1 VKGRRRAAPAAPD
14 PFAYGLFA
22 WQAGWVFALRSA
34 ALWAEPAK
42 AQAKLTEYALEKQ
55 KAFAAGALDAG
66 AAVMTGATPA
76 AVAAAALA
84 PSRRRVRANARKLAK
99 GG

>member
-1 VKGRRRAAPAAPD
+1 MKGRRRRVAAPD
-14 PFAYGLFA
+14 PFTYGLFA
-22 WQAGWVFALRSA
+22 WQTGWVFALRSA
-34 ALWAEPAK
+34 ALWTEPAK

-55 KAFAAGALDAG
+55 KAFATGALDAG
-66 AAVMTGATPA
+66 TAMMAGASPA

-84 PSRRRVRANARKLAK
+84 PSHRRVRANARKLAK

>member
-1 VKGRRRAAPAAPD
+1 MKRRRAAAPAAPD
-14 PFAYGLFA
+14 PFTYGLFA
-22 WQAGWVFALRSA
+22 WQTGWVFALRRA
-34 ALWAEPAK
+34 ALWAEPAT

-55 KAFAAGALDAG
+55 KAFATGAIDAG
-66 AAVMTGATPA
+66 AQMMIGATPA
-76 AVAAAALA
+76 AVASAALA

>member
-1 VKGRRRAAPAAPD
+1 MTGRRRKPAD

-34 ALWAEPAK
+34 ELWTEPAK
-42 AQAKLTEYALEKQ
+42 AQARLTEYALEKQ
-55 KAFAAGALDAG
+55 KAFASGVIKAG
-66 AAVMTGATPA
+66 AAAMVGSRPE
-76 AVAAAALA
+76 VVVAAALA
-84 PSRRRVRANARKLAK
+84 PSRKRVSANARKLAK

>member
-1 VKGRRRAAPAAPD
+1 VIRRAPPAAD
-14 PFAYGLFA
+14 PFSFGLFA
-22 WQAGWVFALRSA
+22 WQTGWVFTLRSA

-55 KAFAAGALDAG
+55 KAFASGAIKAG
-66 AAVMTGATPA
+66 AAAMTGADPA
-76 AVAAAALA
+76 AVVVAALA
-84 PSRRRVRANARKLAK
+84 PSRVRVRANARKLAK

>member
-1 VKGRRRAAPAAPD
+1 MKRRRRAAAAPD
-14 PFAYGLFA
+14 PFTYGLFA

-34 ALWAEPAK
+34 ALWAEPAT
-42 AQAKLTEYALEKQ
+42 AQAKLAEYVLEKQ
-55 KAFAAGALDAG
+55 KAFATGAIDAG
-66 AAVMTGATPA
+66 AQMLIGATPA
-76 AVAAAALA
+76 AAAAAALA

>member
-1 VKGRRRAAPAAPD
+1 MRRRAVD

-34 ALWAEPAK
+34 ALWTEPAK
-42 AQAKLTEYALEKQ
+42 AQAKLAEYALEKQ
-55 KAFAAGALDAG
+55 KAFTTGAIQAAG
-66 AAVMTGATPA
+66 AVMTGATPV
-76 AVAAAALA
+76 AVLEAALA
-84 PSRRRVRANARKLAK
+84 PSHRRVRANARKLAR